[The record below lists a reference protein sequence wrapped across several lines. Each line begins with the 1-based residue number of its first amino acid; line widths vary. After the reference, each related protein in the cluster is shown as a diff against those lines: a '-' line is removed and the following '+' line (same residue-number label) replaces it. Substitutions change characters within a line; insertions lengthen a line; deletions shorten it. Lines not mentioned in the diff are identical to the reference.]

1 MALLPLRPLLL
12 REYPQLHL
20 LVDSTRI
27 TSVICRMLLPFARL
41 VGDRSPAVEE
51 FSRLS

>member
-12 REYPQLHL
+12 REYPQLYL
-20 LVDSTRI
+20 LVDSTGV
-27 TSVICRMLLPFARL
+27 TSVICRLLLPFAWL
-41 VGDRSPAVEE
+41 VGDRSPSMEE